1 MNGRTFAYLDFAALP
16 AVGALLLDPRPAFV
30 FRGDGSG
37 VLWANAAGVAFL
49 GAASMGALLARR
61 YSAASP
67 TVRSLARLAKSLSP
81 DRSRLEILRF
91 NFGVRQ
97 VALPSACRGL
107 VLRDGARGLLAVAT
121 TTAARESLST
131 RSERLAD
138 VISGDDCLVAVL
150 DREGGV
156 LGASGGFDR
165 LADASGE
172 IDRLVAVA
180 AVGEKAVSRASLGL
194 NGTERQVGVAR
205 VHVGDD
211 LVFLLIAGPAEKSQ
225 APVVPAPLPTALESR
240 TPADL
245 DETDSSSIAIANQ
258 RLDPSDAKAEPVAAR
273 FLWQTDTHHALAFVS
288 PDLGEAVGA
297 GNAPAVGTAWRDVA
311 ERFGVDG
318 DCEVANALSAI
329 SGFADMTLYWP
340 LDDTPE
346 CVAIDLTG
354 LPIFSR
360 DGVFDGYRGFGVIRT
375 DDRRPRTRSPSSGE
389 PAPPPPVVKPE
400 ADTLPAEDLAEQTDV
415 PPSNVVPLGNA
426 PARILPKRLS
436 GNEQDAFRRIAEA
449 LAGDSSRPLD
459 PVQSQ
464 DSPDPS
470 VVAPPF
476 DQALLDRLPV
486 GIAIYRDSQTLFA
499 NRPLLDWLGYPSVEA
514 FAANGGADAI
524 FPDGEDPSTTP
535 DGTGALK
542 AVRSDGTTIDVEARL
557 HAVTWGGATALMLS
571 L

>member
-1 MNGRTFAYLDFAALP
+1 
-16 AVGALLLDPRPAFV
+16 
-30 FRGDGSG
+30 
-37 VLWANAAGVAFL
+37 
-49 GAASMGALLARR
+49 
-61 YSAASP
+61 
-67 TVRSLARLAKSLSP
+67 
-81 DRSRLEILRF
+81 
-91 NFGVRQ
+91 
-97 VALPSACRGL
+97 
-107 VLRDGARGLLAVAT
+107 AT

-180 AVGEKAVSRASLGL
+180 AAGEKAVSRASLGL

-211 LVFLLIAGPAEKSQ
+211 LVFLLIAGPAEKSR
-225 APVVPAPLPTALESR
+225 APVVPAPPPTVLESR
-240 TPADL
+240 TPADVV
-245 DETDSSSIAIANQ
+245 ETDPSSIAIANQ
-258 RLDPSDAKAEPVAAR
+258 RRDPPDPRAEPAATR
-273 FLWQTDTHHALAFVS
+273 FLWQTDAHHALAFVS

-311 ERFGVDG
+311 DRFGVDG
-318 DCEVANALSAI
+318 DREVASALSAI
-329 SGFADMTLYWP
+329 SGFADITLYWP

-360 DGVFDGYRGFGVIRT
+360 DGVFEGYRGFGVIRT
-375 DDRRPRTRSPSSGE
+375 DDRRPRTRSAPSGE
-389 PAPPPPVVKPE
+389 PAPPPVVKPE
-400 ADTLPAEDLAEQTDV
+400 ADTLPAEALAEQTEV
-415 PPSNVVPLGNA
+415 PRSNVVPLGKA

-449 LAGDSSRPLD
+449 LAGDSSQPLD
-459 PVQSQ
+459 PVQS
-464 DSPDPS
+464 PDPPAPS
-470 VVAPPF
+470 VVVPPF

-524 FPDGEDPSTTP
+524 FPEGEDPS
-535 DGTGALK
+535 
-542 AVRSDGTTIDVEARL
+542 
-557 HAVTWGGATALMLS
+557 
-571 L
+571 